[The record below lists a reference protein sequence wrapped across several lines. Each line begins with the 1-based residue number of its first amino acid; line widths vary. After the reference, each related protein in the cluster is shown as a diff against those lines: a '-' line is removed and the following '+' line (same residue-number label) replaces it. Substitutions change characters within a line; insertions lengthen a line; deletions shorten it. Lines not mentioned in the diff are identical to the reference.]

1 MIIDKKDVEH
11 IAGLARIKFSDQ
23 EKEKMAQEMG
33 AILGYI
39 DKLKEVDTE
48 GVDPVRSLAHA
59 KGVSPEDLDEATSN
73 GVEPISNIT
82 GMENVLR
89 KDEPMKK
96 LSRHDG
102 AVDAIKL
109 VEIAPDSKDN
119 FVKVP
124 AVFGE

>member
-1 MIIDKKDVEH
+1 MSAITKKEVEH
-11 IAGLARIKFSDQ
+11 IARLARIKLGEK
-23 EKEKMAQEMG
+23 EKEKMASELG

-39 DKLKEVDTE
+39 DKLKEVNTE
-48 GVDPVRSLAHA
+48 
-59 KGVSPEDLDEATSN
+59 

-96 LSRHDG
+96 PL
-102 AVDAIKL
+102 AEQAADAMKL
-109 VEIAPDSKDN
+109 VKMTPESKDN

-124 AVFGE
+124 AVFGEQS